1 MMKWIYTAMIRSTM
15 SYAYVSW
22 AGGLNKKYQVRK
34 LTMVQ
39 RLASLMISSA
49 FPGTPTDALELLLK
63 ITSIEELLLA
73 EASAVT
79 RANLVR
85 GH

>member
-15 SYAYVSW
+15 SYACVSW
-22 AGGLNKKYQVRK
+22 VGGLNKKYQVRK

-39 RLASLMISSA
+39 RLASLMILSA

-73 EASAVT
+73 KASAVT
-79 RANLVR
+79 TANLVR